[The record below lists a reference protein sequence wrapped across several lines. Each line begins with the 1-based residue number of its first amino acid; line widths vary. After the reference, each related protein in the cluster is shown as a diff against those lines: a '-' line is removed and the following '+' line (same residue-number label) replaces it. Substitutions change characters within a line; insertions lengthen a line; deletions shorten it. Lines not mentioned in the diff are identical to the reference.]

1 MLQAD
6 VIVGARNGSEYF
18 VEDRWVED
26 ERILPTY
33 DTVQNLQNTMVIV
46 ENGKTMMSF
55 RRAIITG
62 DDNQD
67 LNLDQCVYLLWGW
80 GGNVS
85 DYTTPAMFD
94 EHKKDGV
101 FPNQLCL
108 QQCSG
113 AVNVVVSLASLFI
126 TMILL
131 AFII

>member
-1 MLQAD
+1 MNCFNHVCSPTLT
-6 VIVGARNGSEYF
+6 
-18 VEDRWVED
+18 EDLKSIFLKFLLYILYRWVED

-113 AVNVVVSLASLFI
+113 KC
-126 TMILL
+126 
-131 AFII
+131 